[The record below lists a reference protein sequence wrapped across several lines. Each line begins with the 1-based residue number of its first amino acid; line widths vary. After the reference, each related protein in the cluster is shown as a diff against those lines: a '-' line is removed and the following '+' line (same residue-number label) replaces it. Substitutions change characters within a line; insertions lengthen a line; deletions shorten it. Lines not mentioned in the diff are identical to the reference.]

1 MPAVLLVAATDRELC
16 GHDGLVC
23 GVGPVE
29 AAAATARALA
39 LRPFDV
45 LLHVGVAGG
54 RGLAP
59 GTIVVGTEA
68 VYCDLSAEW
77 PVVDRV
83 TADPGLVEAL
93 RTALP
98 AAATLP
104 VHTSAAVG
112 GARDTGVD
120 RPARRGD
127 GGLRGAA
134 RRCARERPRGRG
146 ARDLERDRGGGPRPL
161 ADPGRAR
168 CARAGGPSRVGRGA
182 ERPAGGR
189 VGRGRPRA
197 RSRLAAGPGRALR
210 LANRDRDLERL
221 GRGALVDAARR
232 GDVGVVAADAD
243 ADVVLGLL
251 GVVRRVERQP
261 ARVARRARR
270 PTRGTRR
277 ARRAPGR
284 RGSR

>member
-68 VYCDLSAEW
+68 IYCDLSAEW

-83 TADPGLVEAL
+83 TADPRPRRGAARPPSPPRRRCRSTPRPPSEAH
-93 RTALP
+93 
-98 AAATLP
+98 ATQR
-104 VHTSAAVG
+104 H
-112 GARDTGVD
+112 

-161 ADPGRAR
+161 ADSGRAR

-182 ERPAGGR
+182 EPPAGGR

-210 LANRDRDLERL
+210 LADRDCDLERL
-221 GRGALVDAARR
+221 GRGALVDAARG

-243 ADVVLGLL
+243 ADVVLGLR
-251 GVVRRVERQP
+251 GVVRRVEREP
-261 ARVARRARR
+261 ARVADVDVD
-270 PTRGTRR
+270 
-277 ARRAPGR
+277 PGVGLA
-284 RGSR
+284 GSPCSGS